1 MVEII
6 LGLVAIVVGLLFCFG
21 GAPLMRIVITIW
33 GALAGFGLGSG
44 LHIIAA
50 QRLLAA
56 MLPTTARYEHTALS
70 AGLGSGLITHFTG
83 DHFLGT
89 ALGWIVGL
97 GLALIFAVLAYLYY
111 FVAVTIAMAGVGF
124 ALGGAIMA
132 AIGVTW
138 NWVVI
143 LIAVAFGLVFAVVA
157 IVADLPLVFLQVFS
171 AMGGAAV
178 AVAGLML
185 LFGSI
190 DIETFTGGGYLAI
203 VREHWWWWIVY
214 AIAAV
219 LGILAQGRAAHEQRE
234 SIRRNW
240 ATTS

>member
-33 GALAGFGLGSG
+33 GALAGF
-44 LHIIAA
+44 
-50 QRLLAA
+50 
-56 MLPTTARYEHTALS
+56 
-70 AGLGSGLITHFTG
+70 GLGSGLITHFTG